1 MYVQNNVTLSIQFN
15 IHINVK
21 MKFYVLGHYVKTIQI
36 NIKTPN
42 RETCTY
48 IVQYNNSKA
57 YKVGV
62 RSMGHQEKWLLSIKK
77 EGCVNLMIL
86 LRHVIFC
93 VKKLDSR

>member
-1 MYVQNNVTLSIQFN
+1 
-15 IHINVK
+15 

-36 NIKTPN
+36 NIKTSN

-48 IVQYNNSKA
+48 IVRYNNSKA

-77 EGCVNLMIL
+77 EGFVNLMIL